1 MYHGCIWCKNYQMEH
16 QYSDRIV
23 RLLQL
28 YLLGDITEEE
38 RQELEDWCEEAPRN
52 RKLFEQICQEDL
64 FSKERYVY
72 EKIHDTKAFS
82 VFEESLL
89 EKYWELVEICS
100 RVVIPYFSRGV
111 VEVDA

>member
-1 MYHGCIWCKNYQMEH
+1 MEH

-52 RKLFEQICQEDL
+52 RKLFAKRIYFRKNDMFMKRSMIQRLSL
-64 FSKERYVY
+64 FLKNV
-72 EKIHDTKAFS
+72 
-82 VFEESLL
+82 
-89 EKYWELVEICS
+89 
-100 RVVIPYFSRGV
+100 
-111 VEVDA
+111 

>member
-1 MYHGCIWCKNYQMEH
+1 MEH

-64 FSKERYVY
+64 GTGGNMQPCCY
-72 EKIHDTKAFS
+72 
-82 VFEESLL
+82 SL
-89 EKYWELVEICS
+89 
-100 RVVIPYFSRGV
+100 F
-111 VEVDA
+111 

>member
-1 MYHGCIWCKNYQMEH
+1 MEH

-52 RKLFEQICQEDL
+52 RKLFEQLVHMYNKFFVQHLCVNYME
-64 FSKERYVY
+64 V
-72 EKIHDTKAFS
+72 KI
-82 VFEESLL
+82 
-89 EKYWELVEICS
+89 
-100 RVVIPYFSRGV
+100 PQ
-111 VEVDA
+111 

>member
-1 MYHGCIWCKNYQMEH
+1 MEH

-82 VFEESLL
+82 VFE
-89 EKYWELVEICS
+89 KRVRKVCGRYHQDCATYWYS
-100 RVVIPYFSRGV
+100 AGDHRRGIRRP
-111 VEVDA
+111 AGRA